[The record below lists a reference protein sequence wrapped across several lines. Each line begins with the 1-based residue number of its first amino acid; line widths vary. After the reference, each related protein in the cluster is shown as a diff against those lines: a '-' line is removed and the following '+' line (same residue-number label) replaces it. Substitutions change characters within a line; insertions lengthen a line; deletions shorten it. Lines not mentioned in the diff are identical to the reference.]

1 MGPLVGNYTIW
12 TPDEPLNQPE
22 GENVSASVL
31 SDGFNFTFTSG
42 SLTVGALHPNEASW
56 GGWGDGNMYTGI
68 SLQGTENNWS
78 FYRAVNVSVVG
89 GDSSPCSQPYVAEE
103 SFFPIQGCGGFV
115 TIRLQS
121 NTSDVVEPHV
131 WDGRW
136 GPNATLSEPPSC
148 PPATPGAYV
157 WFDTSFHANATG
169 VSAPV
174 RWNLCNLNGTA
185 PLYVRGTAE
194 VPVVVYA
201 PYDGREISASGFETW
216 IGNPLS
222 STLPPDG
229 NGATAYYEVP
239 EGWIWL
245 LAPVGPTSVPINPDV
260 PLPSLVAFER
270 LAC

>member
-1 MGPLVGNYTIW
+1 MDSVVRSARRRRPWVYSIAGIAVALLVVIGLGPTGLLLPHATVCQVGPLVGNYTIW
-12 TPDEPLNQPE
+12 TPDEPQNQPE
-22 GENVSASVL
+22 GVNVSASVL

-174 RWNLCNLNGTA
+174 RWNLCNL
-185 PLYVRGTAE
+185 L
-194 VPVVVYA
+194 
-201 PYDGREISASGFETW
+201 W
-216 IGNPLS
+216 
-222 STLPPDG
+222 
-229 NGATAYYEVP
+229 
-239 EGWIWL
+239 
-245 LAPVGPTSVPINPDV
+245 
-260 PLPSLVAFER
+260 
-270 LAC
+270 